1 MSDSS
6 VRSVMG
12 SAFAA
17 LPWCCIAPAA
27 FAVSGVATAGIGT
40 GLKSTT
46 PVFLVLSA
54 GLLGRSL
61 YLALVKRQGP
71 TWVRGVVVVST
82 PAVALVWAFRFGW
95 LAL

>member
-12 SAFAA
+12 SALAA

-27 FAVSGVATAGIGT
+27 FAISGVATAGIGT
-40 GLKSTT
+40 GLQRAI
-46 PVFLVLSA
+46 PVFLVLSS

-71 TWVRGVVVVST
+71 SWVRAIVLLST
-82 PAVALVWAFRFGW
+82 PAIALIWAFRFGW

>member
-1 MSDSS
+1 MTT
-6 VRSVMG
+6 
-12 SAFAA
+12 

-27 FAVSGVATAGIGT
+27 FAVSGVAMAGIGT
-40 GLKSTT
+40 ALQSAM

-71 TWVRGVVVVST
+71 GQFERPTDLDFDSDGRIYVVDFGNNRIQVFAPI
-82 PAVALVWAFRFGW
+82 PARQR
-95 LAL
+95 

>member
-1 MSDSS
+1 MSESS

-27 FAVSGVATAGIGT
+27 FAVSGIATAGIGT
-40 GLKSTT
+40 GLKSAL
-46 PVFLVLSA
+46 PVFVVLSA

-71 TWVRGVVVVST
+71 TWVRAVVLVSA
-82 PAVALVWAFRFGW
+82 PAIALVWALRFGW
-95 LAL
+95 VPL

>member
-1 MSDSS
+1 MSDSG

-12 SAFAA
+12 SAVTA

-40 GLKSTT
+40 GLQSAM

-54 GLLGRSL
+54 GLLGRSV
-61 YLALVKRQGP
+61 YVVLVKRQGAP
-71 TWVRGVVVVST
+71 WVRAVVLVSA
-82 PAVALVWAFRFGW
+82 PAIALVWALRFGW
-95 LAL
+95 VAL

>member
-1 MSDSS
+1 MESPIRTT
-6 VRSVMG
+6 VASVMT
-12 SAFAA
+12 A

-27 FAVSGVATAGIGT
+27 FAVSGVAMAGIGT
-40 GLKSTT
+40 ALQSAM

-71 TWVRGVVVVST
+71 VWVRAVVLPST
-82 PAVALVWAFRFGW
+82 PAIALVWAFRFGW
-95 LAL
+95 VAL